1 MWFGLRRPGIL
12 LKISNL
18 QNRTMIFRIC
28 IDNIRFFSWK
38 TYDSTAYIHLKNITK
53 ITRQSRKN
61 EKVEDEPMLFLPCSQ
76 NSLCKIGKRRKKSFN
91 DCIRGN
97 LMSRLE
103 KRSSFITNVH
113 LSVCGQMQCVCGD
126 DPTICALV

>member
-1 MWFGLRRPGIL
+1 MWFGLRRPEIL

-76 NSLCKIGKRRKKSFN
+76 NRVYVKLAKEGKKASM
-91 DCIRGN
+91 IVSEG
-97 LMSRLE
+97 
-103 KRSSFITNVH
+103 I
-113 LSVCGQMQCVCGD
+113 
-126 DPTICALV
+126 